1 MRMLTLIGNLL
12 YDVFISMLLIIGIT
26 SIVILYWGIL
36 WSSLTATSGFFHS
49 LRGRFGI
56 GDEYE

>member
-12 YDVFISMLLIIGIT
+12 YVVFLSLWLILGLTLIT
-26 SIVILYWGIL
+26 ILYMIVL
-36 WSSLTATSGFFHS
+36 WSSLTATSGFFHA

-56 GDEYE
+56 GEHHE